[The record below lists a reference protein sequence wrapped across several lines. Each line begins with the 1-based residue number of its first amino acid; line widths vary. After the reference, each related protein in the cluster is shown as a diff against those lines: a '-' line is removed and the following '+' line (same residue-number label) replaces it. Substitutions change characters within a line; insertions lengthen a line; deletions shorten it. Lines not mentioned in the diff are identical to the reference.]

1 MEAPNPK
8 TTNPSKFKE
17 FPLLIGKHN
26 YSLSISCS
34 YDSIKFSLFHKNESL
49 KYEKSFGLN
58 ELSSV
63 SKWFKIF
70 DSLDEVFE
78 DIIKLME
85 NNQIKVN
92 LDENVSK

>member
-34 YDSIKFSLFHKNESL
+34 YEAIKFSLFHKNESL
-49 KYEKSFGLN
+49 KYE
-58 ELSSV
+58 
-63 SKWFKIF
+63 
-70 DSLDEVFE
+70 
-78 DIIKLME
+78 
-85 NNQIKVN
+85 
-92 LDENVSK
+92 